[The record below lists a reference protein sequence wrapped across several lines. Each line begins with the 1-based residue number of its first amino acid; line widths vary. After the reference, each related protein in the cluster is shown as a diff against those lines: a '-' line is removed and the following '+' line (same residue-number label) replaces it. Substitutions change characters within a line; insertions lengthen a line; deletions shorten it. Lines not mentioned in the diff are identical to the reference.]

1 MQFCDIYPGRKFD
14 ASRSNK
20 STFKYKVRCT
30 CLLNFKRD
38 SFKFQIK
45 RPVLKLKSEVDPKVS
60 FSQLTRFCKNKKY
73 YPYLPLWPCRK
84 ILADQLS
91 GSGPF
96 DNYVTPEECL

>member
-1 MQFCDIYPGRKFD
+1 MLNYNKKWIQKYHFIYFLD
-14 ASRSNK
+14 FA
-20 STFKYKVRCT
+20 
-30 CLLNFKRD
+30 
-38 SFKFQIK
+38 
-45 RPVLKLKSEVDPKVS
+45 
-60 FSQLTRFCKNKKY
+60 NKKY